1 MTTSSVSRPRVLPTP
16 SATHRRGFW
25 IVTAVFAAT
34 MAYATVPTPLYVIYQ
49 RQQGFS
55 ALMIT
60 VIFAA
65 YALGVV
71 VSLLL
76 AGHLSDKVGRRR
88 MAAIAVV
95 LNVLSAVVFIGWPAL
110 PGLLVGRLLSGLGIG
125 MLTATATAHLAELHR
140 SARPGA
146 GQRRAEVVSTAAN
159 IGGLGLGPLVSG
171 LLAEYAPQPLLTPY
185 ASFAVVLV
193 IGTLLLATVPET
205 VQPSGREWRYR
216 PQRIAVPTAERGRFS
231 AALML
236 GFVGFAM
243 FGFFTSLAPQF
254 VSGQLGI
261 HSFVVS
267 GALAFAVFAASA
279 VAQMFS
285 ARLGPRV
292 QEVLGT
298 VLLGAGLVLVVAA
311 IDATVL
317 PMLVVGGILA
327 GSGVGV
333 TFKFAVGSV
342 LRIAPEE
349 SKGEALAGL
358 FLGGY
363 FGMSVPVMLLGLVL
377 QVLPLGA
384 SAALFGAG
392 VLVLLG
398 AAAVVSR
405 RTRLAAA
412 GA

>member
-1 MTTSSVSRPRVLPTP
+1 
-16 SATHRRGFW
+16 
-25 IVTAVFAAT
+25 

-49 RQQGFS
+49 REQGFS
-55 ALMIT
+55 AFMIT

-88 MAAIAVV
+88 MAAVAVV
-95 LNVLSAVVFIGWPAL
+95 LNVLSALVFIVWAAL

-125 MLTATATAHLAELHR
+125 LLTATATAHLAELHR

-171 LLAEYAPQPLLTPY
+171 LLAEYAPQPLVTPY
-185 ASFAVVLV
+185 VAFAVVLV
-193 IGTLLLATVPET
+193 VGALLLATVPET
-205 VQPSGREWRYR
+205 VRPSVGGWTYR
-216 PQRIAVPTAERGRFS
+216 PQRIAVPDAERARFG
-231 AALML
+231 AAFLL

-279 VAQMFS
+279 VAQIFS
-285 ARLGPRV
+285 ARLSPRK
-292 QEVLGT
+292 QEAVGVVLIGT
-298 VLLGAGLVLVVAA
+298 GLALIVVAIILTA
-311 IDATVL
+311 LLALIA
-317 PMLVVGGILA
+317 GGVLA
-327 GSGVGV
+327 GAGVGV

-342 LRIAPEE
+342 MRIAPEE
-349 SKGEALAGL
+349 SKGESLAGL

-377 QVLPLGA
+377 QILPLTT
-384 SAALFGAG
+384 SAVLFGA
-392 VLVLLG
+392 VMVLLLG
-398 AAAVVSR
+398 VAAAASR
-405 RTRLAAA
+405 ATRLADVTE
-412 GA
+412 